1 MPSLPV
7 SSVAPDVEAQVLAVL
22 VSAETVREGVVG
34 ILRALAP
41 VIDDASAA
49 IAVRDRDGMSLHVLA
64 ETGAPARW
72 PERLA
77 PQFAVG
83 AQPGVDPATHVGV
96 VPLRAHGAVVG
107 ALLFADARQASALAR
122 DESMATLLETVA
134 AVLRALVSRAEAE
147 VRRRALALRSV
158 ESVVQGMAHQMA
170 NPLTGAS
177 AIAQLLIE
185 ELSDE
190 GQRAAVRQMHDE
202 MKRAFAVLN
211 DLLDLQR
218 DTMAQDGIIDLSA
231 FAERILRFRSYA
243 IHEQGITLEIETA
256 PTYLPVRAGSRSLEH
271 AMLLALLCAEQ
282 RSHGTVNRSISVR
295 VAEAGED
302 EVAITIID
310 SSAGDVP
317 EVSPAHFDLPLIAP
331 DHPAHSV
338 GDAPD
343 LGLVD
348 SLLRA
353 CGGRLEVRGSKADG
367 TSFILILPRASSSPP
382 TR

>member
-1 MPSLPV
+1 MPLPPA
-7 SSVAPDVEAQVLAVL
+7 SYVAPEIEAQVLAVL
-22 VSAETVREGVVG
+22 VSAETAREGVVG
-34 ILRALAP
+34 VLEALVP

-49 IAVRDRDGMSLHVLA
+49 IAVRDRDGMRLHVLA
-64 ETGAPARW
+64 EIGAPVRW

-77 PQFAVG
+77 PQFAIN
-83 AQPGVDPATHVGV
+83 AQAGVDPDTHVGV
-96 VPLRAHGAVVG
+96 VPLRAHGTVVG
-107 ALLFADARQASALAR
+107 ALLLADARQASSFLR
-122 DESMATLLETVA
+122 DENIAPLLDTVA
-134 AVLRALVSRAEAE
+134 AVLHTLVSRAEAE
-147 VRRRALALRSV
+147 VRRRALTLRSV
-158 ESVVQGMAHQMA
+158 ESVVLGMAHQMS

-202 MKRAFAVLN
+202 MKRAFTVLN

-218 DTMAQDGIIDLSA
+218 DTMAQDGVIDLSA
-231 FAERILRFRSYA
+231 FAERILRFRAYA
-243 IHEQGITLEIETA
+243 IREQGITLALETA
-256 PTYLPVRAGSRSLEH
+256 PAYLPVRADARSLEH
-271 AMLLALLCAEQ
+271 AMLLTLLCAEQ

-295 VAEAGED
+295 VAEASED

-331 DHPAHSV
+331 ERPARSV

-348 SLLRA
+348 SILRA
-353 CGGRLEVRGSKADG
+353 CGGRLAVHGSKADG
-367 TSFILILPRASSSPP
+367 TSFSLILPRASSSPP
-382 TR
+382 T